1 VKSRRP
7 AEPHAKASALA
18 SRASAEEPAAGES
31 LSLPEADAPTA
42 SASGSPALRRKGGVF
57 HEISRFSVST
67 YKLTRGFGSLVKLI
81 TAENDV
87 TREEL
92 AVAIDRAVE
101 GFYRHPLMKGTG
113 RLTSY
118 LRGRGLIPNE
128 ESTEELIRY
137 IVDQVLS
144 RSPVPI
150 PEALVNE
157 FWDFFDELFAS
168 PELKGLGE
176 LTVDMVRLV
185 LRTYEPLLVE
195 VVNVLKAGR
204 RFNEW
209 QVREVMRRAGVVRQD
224 LAIMRRQIKALRYI
238 RPFFQT
244 DPRDFSAQAKIVAQM
259 VGEFGPFFVKMA
271 QIAAANAEF
280 LPDEIARELAVFHE
294 DVPAMGED
302 EVLAAFM
309 ECYGKPP
316 HQLFLDFDPS
326 KPVKSGSIG
335 SVYFAKKPF
344 MEDGREVLKPVVI
357 KVGRHNIDREFA
369 IGKMVLGLAIMSSQ
383 YWAPHSKLT
392 PFLRAMQEQVD
403 EFVAGFVEELDF
415 EAEAQNHLRFYER
428 SLGTRQWKVP
438 ELYGHSH
445 RILEMEYL
453 SDAASLT
460 RALGRM
466 SKRDRRRFQSQVSE
480 RLLYAVLQ
488 HVFVYN
494 EIHGDLHPGNV
505 MVGSDGGLHLIDWGN
520 VVQLEGKVGPV
531 WNYLVAA
538 ILADT
543 SMIADSLVAMST
555 QPEENAKRWEQIKAT
570 LDETL
575 MKKGVTPLTAMNFLV
590 ELRRGGIEGLHRR
603 GQTVLHLMS
612 NTQQIGV
619 VLKRDYLHLSRALFA
634 AAGSLGSL
642 YEDTSKRLMLRD
654 VVRSFL
660 RLPINVTQDV
670 LHHEVSSWR
679 SRLARVLPLPGFVK
693 KRLTPPPRAQAR
705 PIGKP
710 PAQPIILPPAA
721 PRPASRIV

>member
-1 VKSRRP
+1 MKERRP
-7 AEPHAKASALA
+7 AGPTRGAPDGGPCAPSAEPNAEQPAQS
-18 SRASAEEPAAGES
+18 ASAEES
-31 LSLPEADAPTA
+31 
-42 SASGSPALRRKGGVF
+42 SAVRKKSGVL

-67 YKLTRGFGSLVKLI
+67 YKLTRGFGSLAKLI
-81 TAENDV
+81 TVESDV

-92 AVAIDRAVE
+92 ASAIDRAVE

-128 ESTEELIRY
+128 QSTEELIRY

-150 PEALVNE
+150 PEAIVNE

-195 VVNVLKAGR
+195 VINVLKAGR

-209 QVREVMRRAGVVRQD
+209 QVREVLRRAGIVRQD
-224 LAIMRRQIKALRYI
+224 LAIMRRQIKALRHI

-244 DPRDFSAQAKIVAQM
+244 DPKDFSAQARIVAQM

-271 QIAAANAEF
+271 QIAAANSEF
-280 LPDEIARELAVFHE
+280 LPDEIARELSVFHE
-294 DVPAMGED
+294 DVPAMGEE

-326 KPVKSGSIG
+326 RPVKSGSIG

-415 EAEAQNHLRFYER
+415 EAEALNHQRFYER

-460 RALGRM
+460 RALARM
-466 SKRDRRRFQSQVSE
+466 SKRERRRFQSQVSE

-538 ILADT
+538 MLADT

-555 QPEENAKRWEQIKAT
+555 QPEENAKRRNQIKAT

-590 ELRRGGIEGLHRR
+590 ELRRGGLEGLHRR
-603 GQTVLHLMS
+603 GQSVLHLMS

-660 RLPINVTQDV
+660 RLPLNVTQDV
-670 LHHEVSSWR
+670 FHHEVSSWR
-679 SRLARVLPLPGFVK
+679 KRIARVLPLPAFVK
-693 KRLTPPPRAQAR
+693 KRLVPPPR
-705 PIGKP
+705 PLPKHIGKP
-710 PAQPIILPPAA
+710 PPQPIILPPSA
-721 PRPASRIV
+721 PRHAGRIL

>member
-1 VKSRRP
+1 MIDERRALDS
-7 AEPHAKASALA
+7 AESSPE
-18 SRASAEEPAAGES
+18 SRAADKSAGKRRGVLGEIGRYS
-31 LSLPEADAPTA
+31 
-42 SASGSPALRRKGGVF
+42 
-57 HEISRFSVST
+57 IST
-67 YKLTRGFGSLVKLI
+67 YKLTRGFGTLVKLVASEDDI
-81 TAENDV
+81 T
-87 TREEL
+87 RGEL
-92 AVAIDRAVE
+92 SGAIDHAVE

-113 RLTSY
+113 KLTGY
-118 LRGRGLIPNE
+118 LRDRGLIPNE
-128 ESTEELIRY
+128 QSTEELIRY
-137 IVDQVLS
+137 LVDQVLS
-144 RSPVPI
+144 RSPVQVP
-150 PEALVNE
+150 PVLVDE
-157 FWDFFDELFAS
+157 FWQFFDELFS
-168 PELKGLGE
+168 SEELKGLGE

-185 LRTYEPLLVE
+185 LRTYEPILVE
-195 VVNVLKAGR
+195 VINVLKAGR

-209 QVREVMRRAGVVRQD
+209 QVREVLRRADIVRQD

-244 DPRDFSAQAKIVAQM
+244 DPKDFSAQARIVAKM

-271 QIAAANAEF
+271 QVAAANADF
-280 LPDEIARELAVFHE
+280 LPDEIAKELAVFHE
-294 DVPAMGED
+294 DVPAMSED
-302 EVLAAFM
+302 EVLSAFM
-309 ECYGKPP
+309 ECYGKSP
-316 HQLFLDFDPS
+316 HQLFLDFDPA

-344 MEDGREVLKPVVI
+344 LEEGREVLKPVVV

-415 EAEAQNHLRFYER
+415 EAEAQNHQRFYER
-428 SLGTRQWKVP
+428 SLRSRQWKVP

-460 RALGRM
+460 RALQRM
-466 SKRDRRRFQSQVSE
+466 GKRERRRFQIQVSE
-480 RLLYAVLQ
+480 RLLYAVLH

-505 MVGSDGGLHLIDWGN
+505 MIGADGGLHLIDWGN
-520 VVQLEGKVGPV
+520 VVPLEGKLGPV

-538 ILADT
+538 VIADT

-555 QPEENAKRWEQIKAT
+555 QPEENAKRWGEIRAT

-575 MKKGVTPLTAMNFLV
+575 MKKGVTPLTALNFLF
-590 ELRRGGIEGLHRR
+590 ELRRGGVAGLHKR

-634 AAGSLGSL
+634 AAGSFGSL
-642 YEDTSKRLMLRD
+642 YEDTSRNLMLRD
-654 VVRSFL
+654 LARSVVRL
-660 RLPINVTQDV
+660 PLKVTHDVVHNEIAHWTQRLARRLPIPAF
-670 LHHEVSSWR
+670 L
-679 SRLARVLPLPGFVK
+679 K
-693 KRLTPPPRAQAR
+693 KRLMPPTRPRPHHIAKAAPR
-705 PIGKP
+705 
-710 PAQPIILPPAA
+710 PIILPPSA
-721 PRPASRIV
+721 PQRPASLL